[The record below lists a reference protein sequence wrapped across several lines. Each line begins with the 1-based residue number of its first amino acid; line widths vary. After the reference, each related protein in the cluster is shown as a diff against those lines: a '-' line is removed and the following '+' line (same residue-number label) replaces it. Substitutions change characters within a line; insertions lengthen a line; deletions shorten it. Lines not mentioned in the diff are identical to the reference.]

1 MQQGFITTIKGMFEG
16 LQSIIGDV
24 LSQVISSFVADWLEA
39 HGVMKAIDKL
49 FGIDSVANAAA
60 AAGAGGVAS
69 MALAPFPLNLG
80 APAFGASM
88 AASASFGS
96 LLSARSGFDIPAGMN
111 PITQLHEREMV
122 LPAAQG
128 RRGARHGE
136 RRQRGGGDTHHWHIQ
151 TMDAHSFR
159 DFAKKNQSTFLQ
171 AMKGGYRDGAR

>member
-122 LPAAQG
+122 LPAAQADVVRDMASG
-128 RRGARHGE
+128 GSGGAATRTIGIFRRWTRTRSATL
-136 RRQRGGGDTHHWHIQ
+136 RRRT
-151 TMDAHSFR
+151 SRRF
-159 DFAKKNQSTFLQ
+159 FKP
-171 AMKGGYRDGAR
+171 